1 MQNNK
6 YIIFRCPEAV
16 HCPPHINSELE
27 IVIVE
32 KGSVNIH
39 LGDNILTANENEA
52 VLVLPYEPHAF
63 EPQNGSVSFVY
74 MFSFSLAEDLYKKYG
89 GNNLVSEKFP
99 LCPELLSYLKYANSG
114 MEGKNDLAIRK
125 NPDELFAK
133 SLLYPLVTEFLKTS
147 NSEIIHNNL
156 KTITVRKIVDYISEN
171 LTEKITLKSV
181 SSALGINPA
190 TLSSILTDFT
200 NIPFTTFVNNLRI
213 ERATRLLHE
222 GDVTIAEAAY
232 MSGFGSIRNFNR
244 IFYDTL
250 GLTPTE
256 YKKAKP

>member
-1 MQNNK
+1 MQIFEYP
-6 YIIFRCPEAV
+6 YIIITILVMCFIVLSAV
-16 HCPPHINSELE
+16 GVYFAI
-27 IVIVE
+27 
-32 KGSVNIH
+32 KGAK
-39 LGDNILTANENEA
+39 TANGKEEKD
-52 VLVLPYEPHAF
+52 Y
-63 EPQNGSVSFVY
+63 VSKKKI
-74 MFSFSLAEDLYKKYG
+74 EHLYKKYG

-99 LCPELLSYLKYANSG
+99 LSAELLAYLKYANSG
-114 MEGKNDLAIRK
+114 MKNKNYPAIIK